1 MSSLVGAHGMAFA
14 TAMAVSGTVI
24 LLALCRPRS
33 LTDASTQNPQSKK
46 LGLRPCINSS
56 SSGESSQMMKNKQKN
71 KKKKR
76 VRFAEDVVVEF
87 EAEGSSE
94 DEFGFDC
101 NYNHNY
107 NYGEEEYGV
116 AQEQEEKEEGI
127 VEKMPANRV
136 ALYNGILQARMHRIA
151 CSY

>member
-24 LLALCRPRS
+24 LLALCRPRT
-33 LTDASTQNPQSKK
+33 LTDASTQNSQSKK
-46 LGLRPCINSS
+46 LGLRPCINSGS
-56 SSGESSQMMKNKQKN
+56 PGESSQM
-71 KKKKR
+71 KKKKEKR

-94 DEFGFDC
+94 DEFD
-101 NYNHNY
+101 YDYNY
-107 NYGEEEYGV
+107 NYTYGEEYGV
-116 AQEQEEKEEGI
+116 TQEQEEEEEGI